1 VPNIRTFDVPQ
12 EQLAPSE
19 IGIES
24 TAAAARRGGT
34 FYNQAAAALEA
45 RGQQAG
51 SAIKDAGGLAIKWQ
65 QQREISKGAA
75 DFAQMD
81 NSFTRQWQIEAK
93 NTNGDD
99 PTVATRFR
107 AGMEPAFDKF
117 KNSFLTEGGRLWAE
131 DRIDQYRRHM
141 FEKTNADMASAASD
155 ALHSNLNRT
164 SALDQNTLYNDASPR
179 TLAEKFNAI
188 DKTIEGLAS
197 NTSLSPAEYRKA
209 HTETADEI
217 KQKYVTSTITGII
230 DKGGDTRAWRKIAT
244 DPKYAQY
251 IDAGAMHRYGQRE
264 EFMQR
269 AIERDAKSAEAEEKR
284 ANQNSALDRADELR
298 TKYINPDT
306 GEYTFPKNFR
316 QQVLTDPVL
325 AKYPAA
331 RVALL
336 RDYDQIERGT
346 KDTKLAAKSLQT
358 WRTLAGQINRGEI
371 TNEQPILDQ
380 IDNLTRTDLND
391 LVKRLQESRS
401 PDGQTIG
408 KDRDNFI
415 KKFGPLIDGDYKFQY
430 QQHSL
435 LGSQQMYQFEWDA
448 RAKEN
453 VVRQEGRD
461 PHGVYNPSSPDYFGA
476 PANISRYRVSAQ
488 EAQAYEKLQK
498 DIDKATSQEN
508 KNLTGPGKTVT
519 GTEVIDIPP
528 GMTPAQALEWARN
541 NNVSVGTSLR
551 LPDGRI
557 RPMPPEPPKAAGPEV
572 PKGR

>member
-1 VPNIRTFDVPQ
+1 LQ
-12 EQLAPSE
+12 PSE

-34 FYNQAAAALEA
+34 FFNQAAAAITSTGQHFGEA
-45 RGQQAG
+45 LKTAGDAAINYQQH
-51 SAIKDAGGLAIKWQ
+51 
-65 QQREISKGAA
+65 REISAGAA
-75 DFAQMD
+75 KLA
-81 NSFTRQWQIEAK
+81 QIEDSQTGVWQQTLANK
-93 NTNGDD
+93 GVDWND
-99 PTVATRFR
+99 PTIAQQFR
-107 AGMEPAFDKF
+107 AGMEPTLQGF
-117 KNSFLTEGGRLWAE
+117 KDSFLTAGGRDWAE
-131 DRIDQYRRHM
+131 SRVEDFRKHM
-141 FEKTNADMASAASD
+141 FAKTAADSSTMAGAAVAQNLEQSVISYSNRVFKDPGIETLNDALNSFHSAAE
-155 ALHSNLNRT
+155 
-164 SALDQNTLYNDASPR
+164 ASVYSSP
-179 TLAEKFNAI
+179 TLAAGSRASILKDIFKQDEKIVKSAI
-188 DKTIEGLAS
+188 MGA
-197 NTSLSPAEYRKA
+197 
-209 HTETADEI
+209 I
-217 KQKYVTSTITGII
+217 KQNGDWHTIADDPRFSKYITG
-230 DKGGDTRAWRKIAT
+230 
-244 DPKYAQY
+244 PEMAQF
-251 IDAGAMHRYGQRE
+251 ARQE
-264 EFMQR
+264 EVMQR
-269 AIERDAKSAEAEEKR
+269 VIERDDRSARAEQR
-284 ANQNSALDRADELR
+284 RVDQQDAMNRADNLR
-298 TKYINPDT
+298 TQFINAET
-306 GEYTFPKNFR
+306 GEYSFPKNFR

-346 KDTKLAAKSLQT
+346 KDTKLATKSLQA

-380 IDNLTRTDLND
+380 IENLTRTDLND

-453 VVRQEGRD
+453 AVRQAGRD

-476 PANISRYRVSAQ
+476 PANIARYRVSAQ

-508 KNLTGPGKTVT
+508 KNLTGPGKTIT
-519 GTEVIDIPP
+519 GTQVIDIPP
-528 GMTPAQALEWARN
+528 GMTPAQALEWARD